1 MLYVVTLVCR
11 RDSVLDSATDSNF
24 QNFSKFLEITGI
36 LKRTQRTGWVD
47 VGVYSPESVA
57 DHTFRTAILC
67 MIYADLKNLDTT
79 KMLKMALIHDL
90 PEAVIGDLMPSQKT
104 AKTKKDEQDAI
115 CDILNLLPDAQRNEY
130 FAIWTEYQQGKTK
143 EAKAAR
149 QLDKIEMALQAK
161 EYEKMGHD
169 QESLERFVNSAQQFT
184 WWSDLKRL
192 LVCILEEKK

>member
-1 MLYVVTLVCR
+1 
-11 RDSVLDSATDSNF
+11 LDNATDSRF

-47 VGVYSPESVA
+47 VGVHAPESVA

-104 AKTKKDEQDAI
+104 AETKKDERDAI
-115 CDILNLLPDAQRNEY
+115 CDMLSLLPDAQRSEY

-169 QESLERFVNSAQQFT
+169 RESLERFVNSARQFIQ
-184 WWSDLKRL
+184 WSDLKRL
-192 LVCILEEKK
+192 LACVLEEKK